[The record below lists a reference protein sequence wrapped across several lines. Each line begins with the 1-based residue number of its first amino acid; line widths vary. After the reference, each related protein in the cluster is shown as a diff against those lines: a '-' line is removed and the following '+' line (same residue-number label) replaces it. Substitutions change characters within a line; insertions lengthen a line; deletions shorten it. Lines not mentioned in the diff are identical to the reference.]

1 MSSIQ
6 YADKIIVLDNGKIA
20 EMGTHRELF
29 EKSGIYLRNVPTTTF
44 EVKLNLCFALNF
56 IDLIDK
62 S

>member
-20 EMGTHRELF
+20 EMGTHPELF
-29 EKSGIYLRNVPTTTF
+29 EKSGIYYEMYQQQLS
-44 EVKLNLCFALNF
+44 VKLNLCFALNF